1 MQAAKKLEETGKIV
15 FPLCPLS
22 VKQLSDMYGIG
33 IKTFRKW
40 LKPFE
45 IEIGEKNGHYFTINQ
60 VRIIIQKLGIPGSV
74 YTE

>member
-1 MQAAKKLEETGKIV
+1 MQAAQKIEEAGRVV

-33 IKTFRKW
+33 VKTFRKW
-40 LKPFE
+40 LQPFTE
-45 IEIGEKNGHYFTINQ
+45 EIGVKNGHYYTINQ